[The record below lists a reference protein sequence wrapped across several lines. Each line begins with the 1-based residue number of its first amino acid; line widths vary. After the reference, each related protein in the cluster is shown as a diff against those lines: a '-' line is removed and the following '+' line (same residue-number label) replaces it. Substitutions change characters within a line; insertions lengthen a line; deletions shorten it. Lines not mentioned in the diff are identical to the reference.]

1 MNELATSAVGAIAF
15 QSKLGAR
22 LGFVLDRYGFL
33 GPQFFLPVGE
43 TALNEMGVTRYPKG
57 HSTCMQ

>member
-33 GPQFFLPVGE
+33 GSQFFLPVGE
-43 TALNEMGVTRYPKG
+43 TALNEMGVTR
-57 HSTCMQ
+57 